1 MTYKALE
8 LSSTNIKNMPFENY
22 TRKQFRFIAGN
33 SVMSMNF
40 ILADYISP
48 LISKYHQIDPTME
61 FIYLSKDEQS
71 SNLLSKDIQSVIH
84 RLISGEKVNISNEVS
99 IKLRI
104 LFILLENYEIYQ
116 DIKKTFP
123 FCIDD
128 LDYPLDFILN
138 FFQYKFKISQFNFQN
153 NDCIEFIATNFYQYE
168 KLKLIKLPKQILFLI
183 ISNDKLMI
191 KNEDVLFEFINEL
204 FKSNES
210 NIFEIDSESKI
221 DITSFY
227 ELIDYNYLSDDK
239 LLKLIQNIKTD
250 QISSQLWL
258 HIQNIL
264 TQRLNRENQTNNP
277 LHKCKDKIR
286 RVYCPFNGNE
296 KNRFNGIIKYLTDK
310 FGGNIVDKG
319 VIKVYNLCK
328 CEPYWKSEVQ
338 SSYPRAAVRLDDTEK
353 YFDSYVTPK
362 QNDILYLKY
371 DFLDRKVQLDCYS
384 IRSRPDHGKGAG
396 NFMNWFIEGT
406 NDDSDENNWV
416 RLDTRENDHTI
427 DEKRAVNTFHMC
439 YKQNENKYF
448 KLIRIGCIKNSYGN
462 NGSIVFFFPT
472 FSIVAYF

>member
-264 TQRLNRENQTNNP
+264 SQRLNRENQTNNL
-277 LHKCKDKIR
+277 LHKCKNKIR
-286 RVYCPFNGNE
+286 RVYCHFNGNE
-296 KNRFNGIIKYLTDK
+296 NNRFNGIIKYPTDK
-310 FGGNIVDKG
+310 FGGNIADKG

-328 CEPYWKSEVQ
+328 CEP
-338 SSYPRAAVRLDDTEK
+338 
-353 YFDSYVTPK
+353 
-362 QNDILYLKY
+362 
-371 DFLDRKVQLDCYS
+371 C
-384 IRSRPDHGKGAG
+384 
-396 NFMNWFIEGT
+396 
-406 NDDSDENNWV
+406 
-416 RLDTRENDHTI
+416 
-427 DEKRAVNTFHMC
+427 
-439 YKQNENKYF
+439 
-448 KLIRIGCIKNSYGN
+448 
-462 NGSIVFFFPT
+462 
-472 FSIVAYF
+472 